1 MKVAI
6 VYTSGTGNTEEVA
19 TIIHSLMDAEL
30 FTVTQFI
37 LSDITKYDA
46 IIIGTYTWGDGDIPV
61 EMLKFYKAFELYD
74 VQHLVTGIFGTG
86 DSCYP
91 KFCGAV
97 DQFRDMLYAHTNLA
111 VTLKIEQMPQL
122 RDVHRCEKFVDF
134 ILSRLEQK
142 KSA

>member
-19 TIIHSLMDAEL
+19 TIMHSLLNAEL
-30 FTVTQFI
+30 FTVTQFK
-37 LSDITKYDA
+37 LSEMTKYDA
-46 IIIGTYTWGDGDIPV
+46 IIIGTYTWGDGDIPE
-61 EMLKFYKAFELYD
+61 EMIRLYKAFELHD
-74 VQHLVTGIFGTG
+74 VKHVVTGIFGTG
-86 DSCYP
+86 DSFYP

-97 DQFRDMLYAHTNLA
+97 DQFRDMLFVHTNLA

-122 RDVHRCEKFVDF
+122 QDVHRCKKFVDSMLF
-134 ILSRLEQK
+134 RLEQK